1 MKKKIQIIISGKT
14 YPCRPTMGAMLRFHQ
29 ITGREVT
36 DISPDSVSD
45 LLTYLYC
52 CVASASKADGIPFEM
67 ELMDF
72 ADAIA
77 PEEMNEWVANAAKNG
92 GDGNAD
98 GSGDGGHPTK
108 GGKVG
113 NG

>member
-1 MKKKIQIIISGKT
+1 MRKKIEIKIGGKS

-36 DISPDSVSD
+36 DIQPQSITD

-52 CVASASKADGIPFEM
+52 CVASASKADGVAFGM

-77 PEEMNEWVANAAKNG
+77 PEEMNEWVADAAKNG
-92 GDGNAD
+92 GDGDAD
-98 GSGDGGHPTK
+98 GSGDEGHPTK